1 MAPERSLPAG
11 FLTFVLT
18 DIERSTPLL
27 RTLGDDYPVV
37 LARHRALLASAWSAH
52 DGVAVHMAGDDTM
65 AAFSDAGRAVRA
77 CLVAQAAL
85 RRASW
90 ATAVGLRVRM
100 GVHCGLAAPSK
111 GDYAALAIHQA
122 VRVRATAHGG
132 QVVVSGDVVA
142 AAGRPDDVDFTRLG
156 RFRLRDFDDAV
167 DLFQAQDPKRRERF
181 PALRAVPADGHNLVR
196 RSSTFI
202 GRDPALRALDDAVD
216 AGRAT
221 TVVGLG
227 GVGKTRLVTEWG
239 LRAAV
244 RWPDGIWFTD
254 LSQTDEMGVV
264 AAVGDAIGAGG
275 SGVEDPWRSVMARL
289 APMRGVLILDN
300 CEHVQCGAVRFI
312 EAVLGGCPELA
323 VLATSRFPL
332 GLADEVLIRVTP
344 LDTRGGVA
352 STAGRLFVDRAVMAG
367 AELAAGPETDAV
379 VAAICEYASGV
390 PLAIELAAARANV
403 LHPTEILAGLQRG
416 DDLVELGPGGSDHHQ
431 SLQASLDWTYGLL
444 HPDVQRTYRRLAAF
458 AGSFDLEGAGVV
470 LDGGDTGSDPL
481 RRVSDLV
488 DAGLLAADLSAGG
501 TRYRYLP
508 PIRQDAL
515 RRLMHDG
522 DGIATQQRLAGWY
535 TESFGP
541 PTAMSQAHVSRFQA
555 EFDNVRGLV
564 SDLAAVDVQ
573 QAQALAVCVVRFH
586 KAVGATAASIADAS
600 TFLNELVAPTPER
613 VGLLCRLSSAQ
624 LDAADVAGARA
635 TAGEAAALAQAVGA
649 PAWSSV
655 CVDFALGSA
664 ACAAGDERSAA
675 RIARRALARDLPSHE
690 RAEMLYL
697 LALATSEHD
706 MAAAIVALEE
716 AVGLE
721 QQHGDDW
728 SVAMTTLFL
737 ATLTYRAGMVTHAV
751 LHLRTVLGLGLQLGN
766 RALLAAALQNIAYVV
781 ADHQPETAVRL
792 FECGA
797 REFATGGTRWLS
809 EDTTVY
815 DALPEAVAELGATGA
830 DDARSAGATLQL
842 PEAIEQADTALE
854 LLSRSG

>member
-1 MAPERSLPAG
+1 
-11 FLTFVLT
+11 
-18 DIERSTPLL
+18 
-27 RTLGDDYPVV
+27 
-37 LARHRALLASAWSAH
+37 
-52 DGVAVHMAGDDTM
+52 
-65 AAFSDAGRAVRA
+65 VRI
-77 CLVAQAAL
+77 
-85 RRASW
+85 
-90 ATAVGLRVRM
+90 

-132 QVVVSGDVVA
+132 QVVVSGDVA
-142 AAGRPDDVDFTRLG
+142 EAAGRLDDVDFTRLG

-167 DLFQAQDPKRRERF
+167 DLFQAQDPNVRERF

-196 RSSTFI
+196 RSSSFI
-202 GRDPALRALDDAVD
+202 GRDHALRALDDAVA

-239 LRAAV
+239 LRAAR

-264 AAVGDAIGAGG
+264 AAVADAIGAGG
-275 SGVEDPWRSVMARL
+275 PGADDPWRRVMGRL

-300 CEHVQCGAVRFI
+300 CEHVQCGAVRVI
-312 EAVLGGCPELA
+312 EAVLGACPELA

-332 GLADEVLIRVTP
+332 GFADEVLVRVTP
-344 LDTRGGVA
+344 LDTQAGVS

-367 AELAAGPETDAV
+367 ADLAPDPETDAV

-390 PLAIELAAARANV
+390 PLAIELAAARANL
-403 LHPTEILAGLQRG
+403 LHPAEILAGLQRG
-416 DDLVELGPGGSDHHQ
+416 DDLVRLGPGGSEHHG
-431 SLQASLDWTYGLL
+431 SLQASLDWTYALL
-444 HPDVQRTYRRLAAF
+444 HPDVQVTYRRVAVFPA
-458 AGSFDLEGAGVV
+458 SFDLEGAGVV
-470 LDGGDTGSDPL
+470 LDGGDTTSEPL
-481 RRVSDLV
+481 RRVWELV
-488 DAGLLAADLSAGG
+488 DAGLLAADLAAGG

-515 RRLMHDG
+515 RRLMQDG
-522 DGIATQQRLAGWY
+522 DGVATQRKLAAWY
-535 TESFGP
+535 AESFGP
-541 PTAMSQAHVSRFQA
+541 PTAMSQRHVSRFRA

-564 SDLAAVDVQ
+564 SDVAAVDVQ

-586 KAVGATAASIADAS
+586 KAVGATAASIADAI
-600 TFLNELVAPTPER
+600 TFLNELPTPTPER

-624 LDAADVAGARA
+624 LDAADVAGASA
-635 TAGEAAALAQAVGA
+635 TAGEAATMAKAVGA
-649 PAWSSV
+649 PASNTT

-675 RIARRALARDLPSHE
+675 RIARRALGRDLRSHE

-697 LALATSEHD
+697 VALATSEHD
-706 MAAAIVALEE
+706 MPAAIVALEE

-737 ATLTYRAGMVTHAV
+737 ATLAYRAGMVTQAGH
-751 LHLRTVLGLGLQLGN
+751 HLGTVLGLGLQLGN
-766 RALLAAALQNIAYVV
+766 RALLAASLQNIAYVV
-781 ADHQPETAVRL
+781 AADQPETAVRL

-797 REFATGGTRWLS
+797 REFATGGSRWLTD
-809 EDTTVY
+809 DTTVY
-815 DALPEAVAELGATGA
+815 EALPEAVAELGATGA
-830 DDARSAGATLQL
+830 EDARSAGATLQL
-842 PEAIEQADTALE
+842 AEAIEQAEAALR
-854 LLSRSG
+854 LISRT

>member
-37 LARHRALLASAWSAH
+37 LARHRALLASAWSDH
-52 DGVAVHMAGDDTM
+52 DGVAVHTAGDDVM
-65 AAFSDAGRAVRA
+65 AAFSDAGHAVRA
-77 CLVAQAAL
+77 CVAAQAAL
-85 RRASW
+85 RHEAW

-100 GVHCGLAAPSK
+100 GAHCGLAAPSK

-132 QVVVSGDVVA
+132 QVVVSRDVVE
-142 AAGRPDDVDFTRLG
+142 AAGRLDDVYVHRLG

-167 DLFQAQDPKRRERF
+167 ELFQAQDLDVRERF

-202 GRDPALRALDDAVD
+202 GRDPALRALDDAVG

-275 SGVEDPWRSVMARL
+275 SGAEDPWRTIMARL
-289 APMRGVLILDN
+289 GPMRGVLILDN
-300 CEHVQCGAVRFI
+300 CEHVQCGVVRFI
-312 EAVLGGCPELA
+312 EAVIDACPELA

-332 GLADEVLIRVTP
+332 GLTDEVLVRVTP
-344 LDTRGGVA
+344 LDTRGGVT

-367 AELAAGPETDAV
+367 AELAADPETDAV

-390 PLAIELAAARANV
+390 PLAIELAAARAKV

-416 DDLVELGPGGSDHHQ
+416 DDLVWLGPGGSDHHR

-444 HPDVQRTYRRLAAF
+444 HPDVQLTYRRLAVF
-458 AGSFDLEGAGVV
+458 ASSFDLEGAAVV
-470 LDGGDTGSDPL
+470 LDDGDDATDPL
-481 RRVSDLV
+481 RRVWDLV
-488 DAGLLAADLSAGG
+488 DAGLLTADLAAGG

-515 RRLMHDG
+515 RRLMQNDDG
-522 DGIATQQRLAGWY
+522 VATQRKLAAWY
-535 TESFGP
+535 AESFGP
-541 PTAMSQAHVSRFQA
+541 PTAMSQRHVSRFGV

-564 SDLAAVDVQ
+564 SDLAAVDVR
-573 QAQALAVCVVRFH
+573 QAQALAVCVVRFQ
-586 KAVGATAASIADAS
+586 KAVGATAASITDAT
-600 TFLNELVAPTPER
+600 TFLNDLPTPTPER

-624 LDAADVAGARA
+624 LDAAEIAGARA
-635 TAGEAAALAQAVGA
+635 TADEAAAMAKAVGT
-649 PAWSSV
+649 PPWSSV

-664 ACAAGDERSAA
+664 ACAAGDEKSAA
-675 RIARRALARDLPSHE
+675 RIARRALARDLRSQE

-697 LALATSEHD
+697 AALATSEHD
-706 MAAAIVALEE
+706 MPAALVALEE

-737 ATLTYRAGMVTHAV
+737 ATLAYRAGRVTQAV
-751 LHLRTVLGLGLQLGN
+751 RHLRTVLGLGLQLGN
-766 RALLAAALQNIAYVV
+766 RALLAAALQNIAFVI
-781 ADHQPETAVRL
+781 AEDQPETAVRL

-797 REFATGGTRWLS
+797 REFATGGSRWITD
-809 EDTTVY
+809 ETTVY
-815 DALPEAVAELGATGA
+815 DALPEAVAELGDRGA
-830 DDARSAGATLQL
+830 EEVRSAGAALAL
-842 PEAIEQADTALE
+842 SEAIEQAEAALG
-854 LLSRSG
+854 LISLT